1 MINQIYRFCKK
12 TKFKLLLLFQKDI
25 KIPSYE
31 FKRGEIDKY
40 IKKFNLK
47 VLVETGTFQGD
58 TVEYFKDKLPQIFS
72 IELSADFAENAK
84 KRFSSSPNV
93 TIIEGDS
100 GEILNHLVIE
110 INQPT
115 IFWLDGHYSSEFYIG
130 DKYFITAKGKLNTP
144 IISELTA
151 ILETDFSHVILI
163 DDARL
168 FVGRDDY
175 PSIKQIRKFIQR
187 TNNNYSLHIKDD
199 IIYILPNASASA

>member
-1 MINQIYRFCKK
+1 MIDYINSFYKK
-12 TKFKLLLLFQKDI
+12 VKFRLLLIFQKDMI
-25 KIPSYE
+25 IPDYE
-31 FKRGEIDKY
+31 FKRAEISKY
-40 IKKFNLK
+40 IKEYNLK

-58 TVEYFKDKLPQIFS
+58 TVEYFKDMIPQIFS
-72 IELSADFAENAK
+72 IELSDDFAANAK
-84 KRFSSSPNV
+84 KRFSSSANV
-93 TIIEGDS
+93 TIIQGDS
-100 GEILNHLVIE
+100 GDILNHLVKE

-151 ILETDFSHVILI
+151 ILKSDLSHVILI

-175 PSIKQIRKFIQR
+175 PSVKQMRKFIRR
-187 TNNNYSLHIKDD
+187 TNNNYSLNISDD
-199 IIYILPNASASA
+199 IIYILPNATASA